1 MLVKIEFLNKT
12 ISGGGGKGKKKS
24 CPTWL
29 KSFYMRLSIMDSI
42 KPWPKSDTIEAQ
54 VITDYWFTTIFLK
67 AVSNQVFLNVNVS
80 NVEN

>member
-1 MLVKIEFLNKT
+1 
-12 ISGGGGKGKKKS
+12 
-24 CPTWL
+24 
-29 KSFYMRLSIMDSI
+29 MDSI